1 LRFPPSPLTTERR
14 FIQQGVIM
22 SIELSH
28 QDLGQGDPIVIA
40 HGLFGSKR
48 NWSAIAKRLSAHHRV
63 LTVDM
68 RNHGD
73 SPWIN
78 GMNYRDMADDVAS
91 FIKRHALGPCTVIG
105 HSMGGKAAMMLALTH
120 PELVA
125 RLVVV
130 DIAPV
135 ERETGFGA
143 YIDAMA
149 EVPLAAC
156 DSRSDVEEHLQD
168 VVHDKMVRSFLLQNV
183 VREDTGFRWRINLA
197 ALDAGMDEIA
207 DFPAPDHHQ
216 SYAHNSFLGQT
227 LFVAGANSDYI
238 QPHHTAD
245 ITRLFPKADI
255 AHIPGAGHWLHAEA
269 PEVFLKE
276 LTAFLSV

>member
-1 LRFPPSPLTTERR
+1 
-14 FIQQGVIM
+14 M
-22 SIELSH
+22 SVELSH
-28 QDLGQGDPIVIA
+28 QDIGRGSPVVIL

-48 NWSAIAKRLSAHHRV
+48 NWGAIAKRLSADHRV
-63 LTVDM
+63 LTLDM
-68 RNHGD
+68 RNHGE
-73 SPWIN
+73 SPWID
-78 GMNYRDMADDVAS
+78 GMDYRDMCGDVAD

-105 HSMGGKAAMMLALTH
+105 HSMGGKTAMMLALSH
-120 PELVA
+120 PEQVA

-156 DSRSDVEEHLQD
+156 DSRNDVEEHLAD
-168 VVHDKMVRSFLLQNV
+168 VVTNAMVRSFLVQNL

-216 SYAHNSFLGQT
+216 SYPGPT
-227 LFVAGANSDYI
+227 LFVAGAQSDYI

-245 ITRLFPKADI
+245 ITRLFPSANI
-255 AHIPGAGHWLHAEA
+255 THIPGAGHWLHAEA
-269 PEVFLKE
+269 PEVFLRE
-276 LTAFLSV
+276 LTAFLNA